1 MRFERARCL
10 LARERLDDDN
20 RVIRIVSLIDRVRC
34 FRAGCRFDA
43 GKLARCDNRQVSRGY
58 TDYSTIKYNSMG
70 RRYGRKIQNPR
81 VPTQRVG
88 FDSDSNL

>member
-20 RVIRIVSLIDRVRC
+20 RVIRIVSLIDRVHC

-43 GKLARCDNRQVSRGY
+43 GKLARCSIIVKFLEVIP
-58 TDYSTIKYNSMG
+58 TI
-70 RRYGRKIQNPR
+70 Q
-81 VPTQRVG
+81 
-88 FDSDSNL
+88 L